1 MQAYSVQ
8 TYSVQA
14 YSVDASAVPG
24 LEDGDAA
31 EACLLQEDVDH
42 PRGLVRSSRGGLP
55 VDPHLRLP
63 PGGADVVGVL
73 CLRGRVS
80 GVLGSSRG
88 SRCPVI
94 SPLSKAVG
102 PLSLPSRQSFSLV
115 SCPCGVEYL
124 ISISFLTLV
133 VQVSLSD
140 ETCQGDVN
148 HGSLS

>member
-14 YSVDASAVPG
+14 YSVDASGVPG

-63 PGGADVVGVL
+63 PGGADVAGVL
-73 CLRGRVS
+73 CLKGRVR
-80 GVLGSSRG
+80 GVLGSSNPG
-88 SRCPVI
+88 YLGDILLLLLVDELVFL
-94 SPLSKAVG
+94 PLLA
-102 PLSLPSRQSFSLV
+102 LV
-115 SCPCGVEYL
+115 HEQCLGAW
-124 ISISFLTLV
+124 SISGIRV
-133 VQVSLSD
+133 
-140 ETCQGDVN
+140 C
-148 HGSLS
+148 